1 MVEAFQKKIHLRGIN
16 DPNHQKTHHC
26 DDVVYDDTSMFI
38 PIDGTSDEAAAAA
51 VHIIIAMIMTI
62 EEDDEDDTA
71 AADDDDDRGSS
82 GDDAVVAATYND
94 NGVDGDLAVSLRR
107 ELGD

>member
-1 MVEAFQKKIHLRGIN
+1 MVEVFHKKIHLRGIN

-71 AADDDDDRGSS
+71 AAGDDDRGSG
-82 GDDAVVAATYND
+82 GDDAVVAAADND
-94 NGVDGDLAVSLRR
+94 NDIDCEVEVPLRR
-107 ELGD
+107 EMGE